1 MLEVIGAVRDVFII
15 LAVITMTVITVIVGR
30 AILGLTRKAEDL
42 RSFVITAVDTV
53 INPLQGVQRM
63 LTRRHSGR

>member
-15 LAVITMTVITVIVGR
+15 LAVITMTVMTVIVGR